1 MKIEKWVLR
10 TACGFLGE
18 SPRGCR
24 FILCFVADPIDRRVL
39 KFDTAED
46 AKAKAVDLKFEAI
59 PMLVEVDFPGE
70 AR

>member
-1 MKIEKWVLR
+1 MKIKKWALR

-18 SPRGCR
+18 SPRGDR
-24 FILCFVADPIDRRVL
+24 FVPCFVANPTDWRVL

-46 AKAKAVDLKFEAI
+46 AKAKAADLKFEVI
-59 PMLVEVDFPGE
+59 PTLVEFDFPGE